1 MGPSDLPAVGED
13 ERLRIERD
21 LRVSEERL
29 RAIFNSEPECVKV
42 VDLAGH
48 VLEMNA
54 AGLAML
60 EADSLDQVRGTSAA
74 RVVHPADLAAGPGVL
89 PHDVAGPRRPRG
101 CGVLTSWG
109 RERG

>member
-42 VDLAGH
+42 VDLSGH
-48 VLEMNA
+48 VVDMNA

-60 EADSLDQVRGTSAA
+60 EADSVDQVIGSSVA
-74 RVVHPADLAAGPGVL
+74 RFVHPDDLGALQAL
-89 PHDVAGPRRPRG
+89 FEEAVAGRRG
-101 CGVLTSWG
+101 ALTFRIITLKG
-109 RERG
+109 